1 MYFEIKFTYLR
12 CVAYLCLVPNLK
24 PLRRHLVKL
33 FEVVVSPSKKKE
45 RQTTPSIAGQSS
57 LHKSL
62 SPQKEKSRIA
72 IKPTVP

>member
-1 MYFEIKFTYLR
+1 MCRLL
-12 CVAYLCLVPNLK
+12 VSNVPNLK
-24 PLRRHLVKL
+24 PFRRHLAKL